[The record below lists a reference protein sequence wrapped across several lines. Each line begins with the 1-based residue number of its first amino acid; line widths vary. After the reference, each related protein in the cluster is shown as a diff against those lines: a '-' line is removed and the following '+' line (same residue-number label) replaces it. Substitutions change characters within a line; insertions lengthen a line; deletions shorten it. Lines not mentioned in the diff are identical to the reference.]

1 MKKLGYRNQ
10 HRTPEDTIKITSSSD
25 DRVNEIADK
34 ILELFRCVV
43 SPVKDGDRGTVYLY
57 LTVIGE
63 VVE

>member
-1 MKKLGYRNQ
+1 MYRKKPRPVE
-10 HRTPEDTIKITSSSD
+10 TTIKITSSSD

-57 LTVIGE
+57 LTVLGE
-63 VVE
+63 ADE